1 MEVEVTEL
9 ALRYGANPHQAEAR
23 IARDGPLPFE
33 VASGSPGYINFLDAL
48 NSWQL
53 VRELAEATGLPAATS
68 FKHVSPAGAAV
79 GLVLSDVEREVFRVR
94 AADLSPLACAYAR
107 ARGADRMSAFGDW
120 IALSER
126 LDLATALLIRPEVS
140 DGLIAPGADADALQV
155 MRAKQGGSYKVLLV
169 DPAYR
174 PPSVERREVFGLT
187 LQQQRN
193 EQPIDASLLASVP
206 TRAAEIGEAARRDL
220 LLAMIVLKY
229 TQSNSVAIAHGGQAL
244 GIGCGQQ
251 SRIHCVQLAV
261 EKATA
266 WALRFHPRVRNVRFR
281 RGVKRHDKDTWVM
294 QFVGG
299 VRVTD
304 DGWLR
309 GLVDEMPAPL
319 DEQARTE
326 CLARVQGASMA
337 SDGFFP
343 HRDSIDLAAGLGVRF
358 VAQPGGSIQDEG
370 VVAGCDQH
378 GIAMAMTGLRLFH
391 H

>member
-1 MEVEVTEL
+1 MTQL
-9 ALRYGANPHQAEAR
+9 SLRYGANPHQGDAL
-23 IARDGPLPFE
+23 ISRDGPLPFD
-33 VASGSPGYINFLDAL
+33 VASGIPGYVNFLDAL

-53 VRELAEATGLPAATS
+53 VRELAEVTALPAATS

-79 GLVLSDVEREVFRVR
+79 GIELTAEEREVFRVSGIE
-94 AADLSPLACAYAR
+94 LSPLASAYAR

-120 IALSER
+120 IAISEP
-126 LDLATALLIRPEVS
+126 LDLPTAMLIKPEVT
-140 DGLIAPGADADALQV
+140 DGIIAPGADAEALEV
-155 MRAKQGGSYKVLLV
+155 LRGKQGGAYKVLLV
-169 DPAYR
+169 DPEYR
-174 PPSVERREVFGLT
+174 PPQLERREVFGLT
-187 LQQQRN
+187 LQQHRN
-193 EQPIDASLLASVP
+193 ERSIDHSLLGYVP
-206 TRAAEIGEAARRDL
+206 TRASEIGDAARRDL

-229 TQSNSVAIAHGGQAL
+229 TQSNSVAIAHRGQAL

-261 EKATA
+261 EKSTA
-266 WALRFHPRVRNVRFR
+266 WALRFHPRVRGVRFR
-281 RGVKRHDKDTWVM
+281 HGVKRHDKDTWVM

-304 DGWLR
+304 DSWLR
-309 GLVDEMPAPL
+309 GLVEEMPAPL
-319 DEQARTE
+319 TEAERAE

-343 HRDSIDLAAGLGVRF
+343 HRDSIDLAVGIGVRY

-370 VVAGCDQH
+370 VVAGCDQR
-378 GIAMAMTGLRLFH
+378 GVAMAMTGLRLFH

>member
-1 MEVEVTEL
+1 MAEL
-9 ALRYGANPHQAEAR
+9 SLRYGANPHQNDAS
-23 IARDGPLPFE
+23 ISSDGPLPFE

-79 GLVLSDVEREVFRVR
+79 GLPLSAEEREVFRVA
-94 AADLSPLACAYAR
+94 AADLTPLASAYAR

-120 IALSER
+120 IAVSER

-140 DGLIAPGADADALQV
+140 DGIIAPGADTDALEV
-155 MRAKQGGSYKVLLV
+155 LRGKQGGSYKVVLV
-169 DPAYR
+169 DPSYR
-174 PPSVERREVFGLT
+174 PPSLERREVFGLT
-187 LQQQRN
+187 LQQRRN
-193 EQPIDASLLASVP
+193 DTPIDDSHLSEVP
-206 TRAAEIGEAARRDL
+206 TRATEIGEAARRDL

-229 TQSNSVAIAHGGQAL
+229 TQSNSVAIAHGGQTL

-266 WALRFHPRVRNVRFR
+266 WALRFHPRVRGVHFR
-281 RGVKRHDKDTWVM
+281 PGVKRHDRDTWVM
-294 QFVGG
+294 QFFGG
-299 VRVTD
+299 VRGTD

-309 GLVDEMPAPL
+309 GLVEEMPAPL
-319 DEQARTE
+319 DQQERAA
-326 CLARVQGASMA
+326 CLSRVEGAAMA

-343 HRDSIDLAAGLGVRF
+343 HRDSIDLAAGMGVRY
-358 VAQPGGSIQDEG
+358 VAQPGGSIRDEG

-378 GIAMAMTGLRLFH
+378 GVAMAMTGLRLFH